1 MRPEL
6 LTFDVFGTILD
17 WRLGLRDSLR
27 RHGAELRVGD
37 FDRVI
42 DLQARLEAGS
52 FRSYASIV
60 ATSLA
65 RVLGLPLATALA
77 IGEEA
82 GTWPLYPD
90 SREALRRLRGIAPC
104 VATTNSDPKHG
115 KQAQH
120 ELGFDLDGWVCAA
133 ETRCYKPDPGF
144 WRHVAAKRR
153 VAFGPGW
160 WHVSAYADY
169 DLATARRLGLTCVFV
184 ARPHARHA
192 PASVSVRDLAD
203 LADRLTR
210 EDSASVVPAGCSE
223 EEKSSRVIPS

>member
-1 MRPEL
+1 MRPEI

-17 WRLGLRDSLR
+17 WRRGLEHSLR
-27 RHGAELRVGD
+27 RHGAGLCLED

-42 DLQARLEAGS
+42 DLQARLEAGP

-60 ATSLA
+60 ASSLV
-65 RVLGLPLATALA
+65 RVLGVPPATARA

-90 SREALRRLRGIAPC
+90 SREALRRLRTLAPC

-115 KQAQH
+115 KQAQR
-120 ELGFDLDGWVCAA
+120 ELGFCLDGWICAE

-153 VAFGPGW
+153 VSFGPGW

-184 ARPHARHA
+184 SRPHARYGSA
-192 PASVSVRDLAD
+192 DVSVRDLAD
-203 LADRLTR
+203 LADRL
-210 EDSASVVPAGCSE
+210 AGAV
-223 EEKSSRVIPS
+223 RPR